1 MIKIKS
7 DKIIINDTL
16 FDGYLYIDNRL
27 ISSVSTENLDAD
39 EFYDYTGKFVSAGF
53 IEMHT
58 HGGGGNAFI
67 TDNKDSV
74 IKGCDFHLAHGTT
87 SIMPTVSTDDISVMV
102 KAVDCIKK
110 AKLSG
115 ETKANVLGA
124 HLEGPYLSKKQSGA
138 QAGGHIK
145 TPDATEYQAIFEKY
159 GDIIARWTYAPEV
172 DKDQKFAKYI
182 SSKGVILSAGHS
194 DAKYEDMKKAVE
206 NGCNLITHL
215 YSCTSTITRNKGFRS
230 LGVIE
235 SAYLMD
241 ELFVEIIADGKHL
254 PPELIK
260 MIVKIKGAD
269 KVCLVTDSLEI
280 AGSNVLSGVMSGVE
294 FEVSD
299 GVCKLKDGT
308 GFAGSIATADMLLKT
323 LIFECGYSVPFA
335 VKMITKT
342 PASLLK
348 LNKGE
353 LKAGFDADIVV
364 FDDKINVSNVFVGGE
379 KVI

>member
-7 DKIIINDTL
+7 DKIIVNDTL

-27 ISSVSTENLDAD
+27 ITSVSTENLDAD
-39 EFYDYTGKFVSAGF
+39 EFYDYTGKFVSSGF

-87 SIMPTVSTDDISVMV
+87 SIMPTVSTDDISIMI
-102 KAVDCIKK
+102 KAVDSIKQ

-124 HLEGPYLSKKQSGA
+124 HLEGPYLSKNQSGA

-172 DKDQKFAKYI
+172 DTDQEFAKYL
-182 SSKGVILSAGHS
+182 SSKGVILSAGHT

-206 NGCNLITHL
+206 NGCSLITHL
-215 YSCTSTITRNKGFRS
+215 YSCTSTVTRNKGFRS

-353 LKAGFDADIVV
+353 LKEGFDADIVV

>member
-1 MIKIKS
+1 
-7 DKIIINDTL
+7 
-16 FDGYLYIDNRL
+16 
-27 ISSVSTENLDAD
+27 
-39 EFYDYTGKFVSAGF
+39 
-53 IEMHT
+53 
-58 HGGGGNAFI
+58 
-67 TDNKDSV
+67 
-74 IKGCDFHLAHGTT
+74 
-87 SIMPTVSTDDISVMV
+87 
-102 KAVDCIKK
+102 
-110 AKLSG
+110 
-115 ETKANVLGA
+115 
-124 HLEGPYLSKKQSGA
+124 
-138 QAGGHIK
+138 
-145 TPDATEYQAIFEKY
+145 
-159 GDIIARWTYAPEV
+159 
-172 DKDQKFAKYI
+172 
-182 SSKGVILSAGHS
+182 
-194 DAKYEDMKKAVE
+194 MKKAVE

-215 YSCTSTITRNKGFRS
+215 YSCTSTVTRNKGFRS

-299 GVCKLKDGT
+299 GVCKFKYGT